1 MSFVT
6 SAGFARPT
14 VFAAALLLLCGAPTG
29 GAQAQVVPDLP
40 TVEGPI
46 TGPGPMHPGI
56 RPGPEGTNL
65 ADFDYFDEEYFVS
78 GFTVD
83 PANPTSGVRTPY
95 KTRLLIRKPANP
107 QKFSGMLVGEP
118 THRGGN
124 GLICQYAR
132 FGIGQRGHACMTV
145 AARRINLINPL
156 TAGAGLYEFN
166 IERYGNLQ
174 VTDAQANQI
183 IAQVGRLLRENPV
196 GGPMGEYAVRTLIL
210 SGTSDSSGATRTYMS
225 SGPMLDHSELRMP
238 DGGPIYQGF
247 LVTAILGSGFVP
259 TIADAP
265 VIQMPTQSE
274 LHSTN
279 GFRRPDSDAPSNRFR
294 SYEMSGMS
302 HNDARENPAFFDCTN
317 MNLSQFPYGAM
328 TFMGLQ
334 HLLDWAAHG
343 TIPPRAPSV
352 MEIDNNTSDG
362 TRVALDEFGNAKGG
376 IRTTYLDVPLFTI
389 TIPNSGPGLC
399 SQTGFQTRLPDDVL
413 KRLYGNY
420 GQYVSKVEHRLKEL
434 MDEGW
439 FPKEYA
445 SDYVQK
451 DLKAYKE

>member
-1 MSFVT
+1 MRS
-6 SAGFARPT
+6 T
-14 VFAAALLLLCGAPTG
+14 VLAAALLLLGGLPTG
-29 GAQAQVVPDLP
+29 GAHAQVVPDVP

-56 RPGPEGTNL
+56 RPGPKGTNL
-65 ADFDYFDEEYFVS
+65 EDFDYITEEYFVS
-78 GFTVD
+78 GV
-83 PANPTSGVRTPY
+83 AAGAPY
-95 KTRLLIRKPANP
+95 KTRILIRKPRNP
-107 QKFSGMLVGEP
+107 QKFSGMVVGEP

-124 GLICQYAR
+124 ALICQYAR
-132 FGIGQRGHACMTV
+132 FGIGQRGHMCMTV
-145 AARRINLINPL
+145 AARRINLTNPA
-156 TAGAGLYEFN
+156 TASAGLYEFN
-166 IERYGNLQ
+166 LERYGSLQ
-174 VTDAQANQI
+174 VADSQTNQI
-183 IAQVGRLLRENPV
+183 IAQVGRLMRQDPGV
-196 GGPMGEYAVRTLIL
+196 TTLIL

-225 SGPMLDHSELRMP
+225 SGTQLDHADLRMP

-247 LVTAILGSGFVP
+247 LVTAILGMGLVP
-259 TIADAP
+259 TIVDAP

-279 GFRRPDSDAPSNRFR
+279 GFRRPDSDAPDNRFR

-352 MEIDNNTSDG
+352 MEIDNDTEEDNT
-362 TRVALDEFGNAKGG
+362 RIALDDFGNAKGG
-376 IRTTYLDVPLFTI
+376 VRTTYLDVPLFTI
-389 TIPNSGPGLC
+389 TIPNGGPGLC
-399 SQTGFQTRLPDDVL
+399 SQTGYQTRLPEDVL
-413 KRLYGNY
+413 ERLYGNY

-434 MDEGW
+434 IDEGW